1 MKSKPIPARVAT
13 AGLTLLV
20 AAATAAAHDDGIDA
34 RLKGFQ
40 EVPAVSTAAKG
51 RFKASIDDRSGAI
64 HYELSYSGLEG
75 TVTQAHI
82 HIGQRGVNGGV
93 TMFLCQTTAPNVDPA
108 GLAPTCPQSGTVT
121 GVLQANNVIGPAGQG
136 IAPLE
141 FTEVLAALRA
151 GVAYANVHS
160 SKFLTG
166 EIRAQLRDDD

>member
-40 EVPAVSTAAKG
+40 EVPAVSTVAKG
-51 RFKASIDDRSGAI
+51 RFKASIDDKSGAI

-82 HIGQRGVNGGV
+82 HIGQRHVNGGV
-93 TMFLCQTTAPNVDPA
+93 TMFLCQTATNADPT

-121 GVLQANNVIGPAGQG
+121 GMLQAANVIGPAGQG
-136 IAPLE
+136 VAALE
-141 FTEVLAALRA
+141 FSEVLAALRA
-151 GVAYANVHS
+151 GVTYANVHS
-160 SKFLTG
+160 SKFLLG

>member
-40 EVPAVSTAAKG
+40 EVPAVSTVAKG
-51 RFKASIDDRSGAI
+51 RFKASIDDKSGAI

-82 HIGQRGVNGGV
+82 HIGQRHVNGGV
-93 TMFLCQTTAPNVDPA
+93 TMFLCQTATNADPT

-121 GVLQANNVIGPAGQG
+121 GMLQAANVIGPAGQG
-136 IAPLE
+136 VAALE
-141 FTEVLAALRA
+141 FSEVLAALRA
-151 GVAYANVHS
+151 GVTYANVHS
-160 SKFLTG
+160 TKFLAG